1 MIKIALASGKGGT
14 GKTTLATGLAL
25 VLASRDYCV
34 AYWDCD
40 VEAPDGQLFLH
51 PEWDREKTA
60 GLPVPVVDESRCSG
74 CGLCGEVCQFHALMV
89 FEGKVTV
96 FPDLC
101 HGCGSCGLV
110 CPEEAIQEQFRP
122 LGQLMSGRTA
132 SGIDF
137 SQGLLDIGQPL
148 AVPVISQLKGWQVE
162 KSWDVV
168 IIDAPPGASCPVVEA
183 VHGSDFVVLV
193 TEPTPF
199 GLHDLKNAYQVTRSL
214 GIPAGVVINRAG
226 IGDDG
231 VQTYCH
237 KQDLDILAQFPYRS
251 EVARGLA
258 QGRTLVEIDDSYQ
271 DQLLDLFHRINSV
284 LSHKVRA

>member
-25 VLASRDYCV
+25 ALASRDYAV

-51 PEWDREKTA
+51 PVWESEKKA
-60 GLPVPVVDESRCSG
+60 GLPVPIVDENRCSG
-74 CGLCGEVCQFHALMV
+74 CGLCGEVCQFNALMV
-89 FEGKVTV
+89 FGGKVTV
-96 FPDLC
+96 FPALC

-110 CPEEAIQEQFRP
+110 CPEKAIQDRFRP
-122 LGQLMSGRTA
+122 LGLLKNGQTS

-137 SQGLLDIGQPL
+137 SQGTLDIGQPL
-148 AVPVISQLKGWQVE
+148 AVPVISQLKGWQAE
-162 KSWDVV
+162 KTRDVV

-183 VHGSDFVVLV
+183 VHGADFVLLV

-199 GLHDLKNAYQVTRSL
+199 GLHDLKQAYQVTQSL

-226 IGDDG
+226 IGDEG
-231 VQTYCH
+231 VQAYCH
-237 KQDLDILAQFPYRS
+237 EQNLDILAQFPYRTDI
-251 EVARGLA
+251 ARGLA
-258 QGRTLVEIDDSYQ
+258 QGKTLVEIDDSYQ
-271 DQLLDLFHRINSV
+271 QKLVDIFHRIKSV
-284 LSHKVRA
+284 LTKEVIV